1 MMSKHDEAKQSP
13 RREFLK
19 LTGLGTLAGAATLA
33 GGVPR
38 EAEAASTDTG
48 SDYRETEHVKKVYE
62 LARF

>member
-1 MMSKHDEAKQSP
+1 MSKQDEAKQSR

-19 LTGLGTLAGAATLA
+19 LTGLGTLAGAAALA

-38 EAEAASTDTG
+38 EAKAASPDTG